1 MTTLD
6 PRRVLSA
13 EETTDHYLRSIHELI
28 YGVDDED
35 IEKLLIDSG
44 AVKHVYPRDT
54 MGELRSW
61 FTAIADRLP
70 AARLLYWT

>member
-1 MTTLD
+1 MTD
-6 PRRVLSA
+6 WYPRTKL
-13 EETTDHYLRSIHELI
+13 ET
-28 YGVDDED
+28 DEAARTT
-35 IEKLLIDSG
+35 KRGKYG

-61 FTAIADRLP
+61 FTGAIADRLP